1 MEIKKGEENADDAQD
16 KFYSDAKE
24 YWAAVTPTVDGMLG
38 GFAKISP
45 TDINGS
51 KSFLRPYLKI
61 SGGSVTP
68 KSALDCG
75 AGIGR
80 ITKRL
85 LLPIFETVDM
95 VEQDKHFCDNARA
108 FIGVE
113 SSRVTNIFCSGLQDF
128 VPASGNY
135 DVIWSQWV
143 LGHLEDEDLVRFF
156 QRCRAGLTEGGIMIV
171 KENTVEAEQKTFDEG
186 DSSYTRTRAELRDCM
201 LKAGFKI
208 LADQKQKDFPK
219 DLYPVYMFALQ

>member
-1 MEIKKGEENADDAQD
+1 MENKKGDVSDGAQE

-68 KSALDCG
+68 KCALDCG

-108 FIGVE
+108 FIGPE
-113 SSRVTNIFCSGLQDF
+113 SSRVTNVFCSGLQDF
-128 VPASGNY
+128 VPAEGNY
-135 DVIWSQWV
+135 DLIWSQWV
-143 LGHLEDEDLVRFF
+143 LGHLKDEDLVRFF
-156 QRCRAGLTEGGIMIV
+156 QRCRAGLTESGIMVV
-171 KENTVEAEQKTFDEG
+171 KENTVEAEEKTFDDS
-186 DSSYTRTRAELRDCM
+186 DSSYTRTRAELSDCM

-208 LADQKQKDFPK
+208 LASQKQKDFPK